1 MNMKSFPIQDWL
13 QKNTVINVSG
23 TMTALGASMVPE
35 EIRKCI
41 DESLGRFV
49 NMDALQAE
57 ASSTIAKSTGSD
69 AGCVTSSVASGICI
83 SLAATMTGANLGLV
97 EDLPD
102 TGKVSKNEVAI
113 LKGHVVN
120 YGSNINQKIR
130 LVGATSVEVGTVT
143 VAEPY
148 QLRHAITEKTC
159 SALWVVSHHT
169 VQSGL
174 LSLPTFIKICHE
186 KDVPV
191 IVDAASEYDLK
202 IFIDMGADVV
212 LYSGHKFLSGPT
224 SGIVAGKTELIKAAY
239 MHQSNGIGRAMK
251 AGKESVVGAIAALQR
266 WENIDHR
273 ILHEQEYKSLKQ
285 IWKGLSKIR
294 GLFLE
299 EHADP
304 TGNPI
309 TRLKVSIDRTESS
322 LDIEELSKEL
332 HHGNPPIIVRDHF
345 LNLGFFE
352 IDPCNMKSGD
362 PEVIV
367 RRFHELQLLLLESPP
382 KSIELDMFGPRHSVY
397 DANGTPG
404 VNSGLVPWANS
415 KMGDSEEKLKNWPES
430 YLNQQKE
437 DTHD

>member
-1 MNMKSFPIQDWL
+1 
-13 QKNTVINVSG
+13 
-23 TMTALGASMVPE
+23 MVPE
-35 EIRKCI
+35 EIRQCV

-57 ASSTIAKSTGSD
+57 ASSTIAQSTGAE

-83 SLAATMTGANLGLV
+83 SLAATMTGTDLGLV
-97 EDLPD
+97 EDIPD

-130 LVGATSVEVGTVT
+130 LVGATPVEVGTVT

-174 LSLPTFIKICHE
+174 LSLPTFIKLCHE

-212 LYSGHKFLSGPT
+212 LYSGHKFLSAPT
-224 SGIVAGKTELIKAAY
+224 SGIVAGKTALIKAAY
-239 MHQSNGIGRAMK
+239 MHQSSGIGRAMK

-266 WENIDHR
+266 WEKLDHR
-273 ILHEQEYKSLKQ
+273 NLHEQEYKNLTQ
-285 IWKGLSKIR
+285 IWKGLSKIP
-294 GLFLE
+294 GLCLE
-299 EHADP
+299 ELPDP

-309 TRLKVSIDRTESS
+309 TRIKVSIDSTVSGLE
-322 LDIEELSKEL
+322 IGELCKAL
-332 HHGNPPIIVRDHF
+332 YQGNPTIVVRDHHID
-345 LNLGFFE
+345 LGFFE
-352 IDPCNMKSGD
+352 IDPCNMKPGD
-362 PEVIV
+362 PETVI
-367 RRFHELQLLLLESPP
+367 RRFQELQSLLKKSTP
-382 KSIELDMFGPRHSVY
+382 KSSRTGTLGPRRSDY
-397 DANGTPG
+397 DIKGIPM
-404 VNSGLVPWANS
+404 VNTDNVPWTYHRT
-415 KMGDSEEKLKNWPES
+415 GDREEDLKCWPER
-430 YLNQQKE
+430 YLN
-437 DTHD
+437 H

>member
-1 MNMKSFPIQDWL
+1 MKSFPIQDWL
-13 QKNTVINVSG
+13 QQNTIINVSG

-35 EIRKCI
+35 EIRQCV

-57 ASSTIAKSTGSD
+57 ASSTIAKSTGAE
-69 AGCVTSSVASGICI
+69 AGCVTASVASGICI
-83 SLAATMTGANLGLV
+83 SLAATMTGTDLGLV
-97 EDLPD
+97 EDIPD

-130 LVGATSVEVGTVT
+130 LVGATPVEVGTVT

-174 LSLPTFIKICHE
+174 LSFPTFIKLCHE

-224 SGIVAGKTELIKAAY
+224 SGIVAGKTALIKAAY
-239 MHQSNGIGRAMK
+239 MHQSSGIGRAMK
-251 AGKESVVGAIAALQR
+251 AGKESVVGAIAALQC
-266 WENIDHR
+266 WEILDHR
-273 ILHEQEYKSLKQ
+273 NLHEQEYKNLTQ
-285 IWKGLSKIR
+285 IWKGLSKIP
-294 GLFLE
+294 GLCLE
-299 EHADP
+299 ELPDP

-309 TRLKVSIDRTESS
+309 TRIKVSIDSTVSG
-322 LDIEELSKEL
+322 LGIGELCKAL
-332 HHGNPPIIVRDHF
+332 YQGNPTIVVRDHHID
-345 LNLGFFE
+345 LGFFE
-352 IDPCNMKSGD
+352 IDPCNMKPGD
-362 PEVIV
+362 PETVI
-367 RRFHELQLLLLESPP
+367 RRFQELQSLLENSTP
-382 KSIELDMFGPRHSVY
+382 KSSIIDTLGPRRSDY
-397 DANGTPG
+397 DNKGIPM
-404 VNSGLVPWANS
+404 VNTGNVPWAYHRT
-415 KMGDSEEKLKNWPES
+415 GDREEDLKCWPER
-430 YLNQQKE
+430 YLN
-437 DTHD
+437 H

>member
-13 QKNTVINVSG
+13 QQNTIINVSG

-35 EIRKCI
+35 EIRQCV

-57 ASSTIAKSTGSD
+57 ASSTIAQSTGAE
-69 AGCVTSSVASGICI
+69 AGCVTASVASGICI
-83 SLAATMTGANLGLV
+83 SFAATMTGADLGLV

-120 YGSNINQKIR
+120 YGSNITQKIR

-174 LSLPTFIKICHE
+174 LSLPTFIELCHE

-239 MHQSNGIGRAMK
+239 MHQSSGIGRAMK

-266 WENIDHR
+266 WEKLDHR
-273 ILHEQEYKSLKQ
+273 NLHEQEYKSLTQ
-285 IWKGLSKIR
+285 IWKGLSKIP
-294 GLFLE
+294 GLCLE
-299 EHADP
+299 ELPDP

-309 TRLKVSIDRTESS
+309 TRIKVSIDSTVSG
-322 LDIEELSKEL
+322 LGIGELCKAL
-332 HHGNPPIIVRDHF
+332 YQGNPTIVVRDHHID
-345 LNLGFFE
+345 LGFFE
-352 IDPCNMKSGD
+352 IDPCNIKPGD
-362 PEVIV
+362 PATVI
-367 RRFHELQLLLLESPP
+367 RRFQELQSLLEDSTPE
-382 KSIELDMFGPRHSVY
+382 SSRTGTLGPRRSDY
-397 DANGTPG
+397 DIKGIPV
-404 VNSGLVPWANS
+404 VNTSIVPWTYHRT
-415 KMGDSEEKLKNWPES
+415 GDREEDLKCWPEQ
-430 YLNQQKE
+430 YLN
-437 DTHD
+437 H

>member
-1 MNMKSFPIQDWL
+1 MKSFPIQDWL
-13 QKNTVINVSG
+13 QQNTIINVSG

-35 EIRKCI
+35 EIRQCV

-57 ASSTIAKSTGSD
+57 ASSTIAKSTGAE
-69 AGCVTSSVASGICI
+69 AGCVTASVASGICI
-83 SLAATMTGANLGLV
+83 SLAATMTGADLGLV

-130 LVGATSVEVGTVT
+130 LVGATPVEVGTVT

-174 LSLPTFIKICHE
+174 LSLPTFIKLCHE

-224 SGIVAGKTELIKAAY
+224 SGIVAGKTALIKAAY
-239 MHQSNGIGRAMK
+239 MHQSSGIGRAMK

-266 WENIDHR
+266 WEKLDHR
-273 ILHEQEYKSLKQ
+273 NLHEQEYKSLTQ

-294 GLFLE
+294 GLCLE
-299 EHADP
+299 ELPDP

-309 TRLKVSIDRTESS
+309 TRIKVSIDSTVSG
-322 LDIEELSKEL
+322 LGIGELCKAL
-332 HHGNPPIIVRDHF
+332 FQGNPTIVVRDHHID
-345 LNLGFFE
+345 LGFFE
-352 IDPCNMKSGD
+352 IDPCNMKPGD
-362 PEVIV
+362 PETVI
-367 RRFHELQLLLLESPP
+367 RRFQELQSLLENSTP
-382 KSIELDMFGPRHSVY
+382 KSSIIDTLGPRRYDYDINLITIVNTGNVRWTYHS
-397 DANGTPG
+397 
-404 VNSGLVPWANS
+404 
-415 KMGDSEEKLKNWPES
+415 K
-430 YLNQQKE
+430 
-437 DTHD
+437 

>member
-1 MNMKSFPIQDWL
+1 MKSFPIQDWL
-13 QKNTVINVSG
+13 QQNTIINVSG

-35 EIRKCI
+35 EIRQCV

-57 ASSTIAKSTGSD
+57 ASSTIAKSTGAE
-69 AGCVTSSVASGICI
+69 AGCVTASVASGICI
-83 SLAATMTGANLGLV
+83 SLAATMTGTDLGLV
-97 EDLPD
+97 EDIPD

-130 LVGATSVEVGTVT
+130 LVGATPVEVGTVT

-174 LSLPTFIKICHE
+174 LSFPTFIKLCHE

-224 SGIVAGKTELIKAAY
+224 SGIVAGKTALIKAAY
-239 MHQSNGIGRAMK
+239 MHQSSGIGRAMK
-251 AGKESVVGAIAALQR
+251 AGKESVVGAIAALQC
-266 WENIDHR
+266 WEKLDHR
-273 ILHEQEYKSLKQ
+273 NLHEQEYKNLTQ
-285 IWKGLSKIR
+285 IWKGLSKIP
-294 GLFLE
+294 GLCLE
-299 EHADP
+299 ELPDP

-309 TRLKVSIDRTESS
+309 TRIKVTIDPTVSG
-322 LDIEELSKEL
+322 LGIGELCKAL
-332 HHGNPPIIVRDHF
+332 YQGDPTIVVRDHHID
-345 LNLGFFE
+345 LGYFE
-352 IDPCNMKSGD
+352 IDPCNMKPGD
-362 PEVIV
+362 PENII
-367 RRFHELQLLLLESPP
+367 RRFQELQSLLENSTP
-382 KSIELDMFGPRHSVY
+382 KSNSTGTLGPRRSDY
-397 DANGTPG
+397 DIKGIPMVNTAN
-404 VNSGLVPWANS
+404 VPWTYHRT
-415 KMGDSEEKLKNWPES
+415 GDREEDLKCWPEQ
-430 YLNQQKE
+430 YLNNKE
-437 DTHD
+437 KETHE

>member
-13 QKNTVINVSG
+13 QQNTIINVSG

-35 EIRKCI
+35 EIRQCV

-57 ASSTIAKSTGSD
+57 ASSTIAQSTGAE
-69 AGCVTSSVASGICI
+69 AGCVTASVASGICI
-83 SLAATMTGANLGLV
+83 SLSATMTGTDLGLV
-97 EDLPD
+97 EDIPD

-130 LVGATSVEVGTVT
+130 LVGATPVEVGTVT

-174 LSLPTFIKICHE
+174 LSLPTFIKLCHE

-224 SGIVAGKTELIKAAY
+224 SGIVAGKTALIKAAY
-239 MHQSNGIGRAMK
+239 MHQSSGIGRAMK
-251 AGKESVVGAIAALQR
+251 AGKESVVGAIAALQC
-266 WENIDHR
+266 WEKLDHR
-273 ILHEQEYKSLKQ
+273 NLHEQEYKNLTQ
-285 IWKGLSKIR
+285 IWKGLSKIP
-294 GLFLE
+294 GLCLE
-299 EHADP
+299 ELPDP

-309 TRLKVSIDRTESS
+309 TRIKVSIDSTVSG
-322 LDIEELSKEL
+322 LGIGELCKAL
-332 HHGNPPIIVRDHF
+332 YQGNPTIVVRDHHID
-345 LNLGFFE
+345 LGFFE
-352 IDPCNMKSGD
+352 IDPCNMKPGD
-362 PEVIV
+362 PETVI
-367 RRFHELQLLLLESPP
+367 RRFQELQSLLENSTP
-382 KSIELDMFGPRHSVY
+382 KSSIIDTLGPRRSDY
-397 DANGTPG
+397 DINGIPI
-404 VNSGLVPWANS
+404 VNTGNVPWTYHRT
-415 KMGDSEEKLKNWPES
+415 GDREEDLKSWPER
-430 YLNQQKE
+430 YLN
-437 DTHD
+437 H